1 TRPGAGERD
10 LQGHLHRATTSL
22 SDLSRRRPPQ
32 DRCHRCQP
40 SVDAAPAFRQRP
52 STRPVPESDDID
64 GDSIM
69 TNRNLLA
76 VLALAAA
83 AVAGQASAGDD
94 DPQNVRTVT
103 AAEAANLP
111 DDTRV
116 RVEGRIVRSLGD
128 EEYEFRDDTG
138 TMRVEIDDDDWD
150 GQ

>member
-1 TRPGAGERD
+1 
-10 LQGHLHRATTSL
+10 
-22 SDLSRRRPPQ
+22 
-32 DRCHRCQP
+32 
-40 SVDAAPAFRQRP
+40 
-52 STRPVPESDDID
+52 
-64 GDSIM
+64 M

-83 AVAGQASAGDD
+83 AVAGQANAGDD

-150 GQ
+150 GQMDPNRRVVLIGELDQDANDVELEVDRVLPAGG